1 MLEDLEALAAA
12 NGNSTMAPSP
22 DTADGIIAQAE
33 AAGYPESALKTLR
46 SHAELMKRA
55 ALIAKIDVN
64 AEAQY
69 VYDHLPDLRRT
80 RAATER
86 ELAVRAGGVE
96 DRNVR
101 LERAARLEA
110 QAEKLAAPS
119 ANERDKARALATEL
133 SIRLAAQLRNIQVS
147 TPDVDPASLQ
157 FFERTF
163 RDNAQ
168 GVAAQTGANKTQAQ
182 HAARLAFLQAMIETD
197 TTPDDPTGLHAA
209 IVRYRKNT
217 TQDFEAEPGHLHD
230 VSLPEINESAAGIT
244 PDRLSQMVARDDD
257 DRAAEVV
264 RLSRSL
270 NVTAAADLNPRQY
283 AIFQVMAEN
292 THLFDWK
299 IENDRLLF
307 QKREGSEK
315 GENIAS
321 LVMDQVGGFSGK
333 GAAYRAVHVTLD
345 RLGEAF
351 QKYGRNVAI
360 EDIPS
365 GKRTQSLDRLTASRE
380 QVMEAAQA
388 QKGSHTKAR
397 TQTRQKSMREDVDLE

>member
-12 NGNSTMAPSP
+12 NGNSTTAPSP

-33 AAGYPESALKTLR
+33 AAGYPDNAIKALR
-46 SHAELMKRA
+46 SHAELVKRT

-69 VYDHLPDLRRT
+69 VHEHLPDLRRA
-80 RAATER
+80 RAATEW
-86 ELAVRAGGVE
+86 ELAAKGSAEERKARLKRA
-96 DRNVR
+96 VR
-101 LERAARLEA
+101 LED

-157 FFERTF
+157 LFERTF
-163 RDNAQ
+163 RDHTQ
-168 GVAAQTGANKTQAQ
+168 GVAATGTNKAKAQ

-217 TQDFEAEPGHLHD
+217 TQDFGAEPGHLHD
-230 VSLPEINESAAGIT
+230 LPLSEINESAAGIT
-244 PDRLSQMVARDDD
+244 PDRLYQMVAREDD
-257 DRAAEVV
+257 DRAAEVA
-264 RLSRSL
+264 RLSRAL
-270 NVTAAADLNPRQY
+270 TLAAATDLNPRQY

-299 IENDRLLF
+299 MENDKLLF
-307 QKREGSEK
+307 QKRDGAEK
-315 GENIAS
+315 GENIAG
-321 LVMDQVGGFSGK
+321 LVMDQVGGFAGK

-380 QVMEAAQA
+380 QIMEAARA
-388 QKGSHTKAR
+388 EPVPAR
-397 TQTRQKSMREDVDLE
+397 RHRPAREDVDME

>member
-1 MLEDLEALAAA
+1 MLNGLESLELEASG
-12 NGNSTMAPSP
+12 NGDTVMPSSP
-22 DTADGIIAQAE
+22 GTVEGILAQAE
-33 AAGYPESALKTLR
+33 AAGYPDSALKTLR
-46 SHAELMKRA
+46 SHAELVKRTA
-55 ALIAKIDVN
+55 MIAKIDVN
-64 AEAQY
+64 TEAQY
-69 VYDHLPDLRRT
+69 VYEHLPELRRT

-86 ELAVRAGGVE
+86 ELAAKGSAEERKT
-96 DRNVR
+96 R
-101 LERAARLEA
+101 LERAARLED
-110 QAEKLAAPS
+110 QANKLTAPS
-119 ANERDKARALATEL
+119 ANDREKARALATEL
-133 SIRLAAQLRNIQVS
+133 SIRLASQLRNIQVS
-147 TPDVDPASLQ
+147 TPDVDPAGLQ
-157 FFERTF
+157 LFERTF
-163 RDNAQ
+163 HDHAQ
-168 GVAAQTGANKTQAQ
+168 GVAAQTGASKAQAQ
-182 HAARLAFLQAMIETD
+182 HAARLAFLQAMTETD

-217 TQDFEAEPGHLHD
+217 TQDFGAEPGHLHD
-230 VSLPEINESAAGIT
+230 VPLSEVSENATGIT
-244 PDRLSQMVARDDD
+244 PDRLSRMAEREEH

-264 RLSRSL
+264 RLSRAL
-270 NVTAAADLNPRQY
+270 TLAAATELNLRQY

-345 RLGEAF
+345 RLGEAL

-365 GKRTQSLDRLTASRE
+365 GKRTQALDRLTTSRE
-380 QVMEAAQA
+380 QVMEAARSERIPTRRQHQA
-388 QKGSHTKAR
+388 
-397 TQTRQKSMREDVDLE
+397 REDVEME

>member
-12 NGNSTMAPSP
+12 NGNSTMAPFP

-46 SHAELMKRA
+46 SHAELVKRT

-69 VYDHLPDLRRT
+69 VYDHLPELRRT

-86 ELAVRAGGVE
+86 ELTAKGSAEERKALLERA
-96 DRNVR
+96 VR
-101 LERAARLEA
+101 LED

-119 ANERDKARALATEL
+119 ADERDKARALATEL

-157 FFERTF
+157 LFERTF

-244 PDRLSQMVARDDD
+244 PDRLSQMVAREDD

-345 RLGEAF
+345 RLSEAF

-360 EDIPS
+360 EDIPA
-365 GKRTQSLDRLTASRE
+365 GKRTQALDRLTASRE
-380 QVMEAAQA
+380 QVMEAARA
-388 QKGSHTKAR
+388 EPVPPR
-397 TQTRQKSMREDVDLE
+397 RQHPAREDVDME